1 MQEKKET
8 RLKEQEELLN
18 KVDKVTLSVDKGK
31 PKRTQS
37 EEICEEFKELEE
49 LSPLEDEV
57 VKPSKKK
64 RNVRINNKV
73 LRKKF
78 SKRLKEKEKKVLKM
92 KKFKKKKR

>member
-31 PKRTQS
+31 AKRTQS

-49 LSPLEDEV
+49 LSPHVDVV
-57 VKPSKKK
+57 VKPLKKK
-64 RNVRINNKV
+64 RKV
-73 LRKKF
+73 TI
-78 SKRLKEKEKKVLKM
+78 
-92 KKFKKKKR
+92 KKKILREKFAKR